1 MNVQQ
6 KTYTIFELNNE
17 IGQILESSFPN
28 LVWVRGEVSGFD
40 KQKNNRHIYFQ
51 LQEKHPDRDEV
62 ISVIPATLFNSDLRK
77 IRQKLQETN
86 VGTDLK
92 DGIEVRV
99 LVKVDVYPPHGNY
112 KLIIRDIDTAF
123 TLGKLAK
130 TREMIIQYL
139 KSKGL
144 LDRNKK
150 IPLPLVPQTI
160 GLITQINSEGY
171 NDFLNKLRE
180 SDFAFKIKFY
190 NSSVQGEKVE
200 SEVCDA
206 LDYFGTQK
214 NVDVIVITRGG
225 GSKTDLSWFDNKKIA
240 EKIAFL
246 QTPVLTG
253 IGHSTDYTITDM
265 IACFSQQ
272 SPSAVATFLV
282 DRVRDFLQNID
293 EISVTITHSAQN
305 YIRDILQELKE
316 METQITRES
325 QVFLQKSKEEI
336 DRVWTDIL
344 SYCKYFFKN
353 IRDTINNYKSNIDD
367 LDPINTLQRG
377 FSITRVDGQAI
388 KSINKV
394 RKGKNIITI
403 VSDGEIKST
412 VNLTKK
418 LI

>member
-1 MNVQQ
+1 MQTQQ
-6 KTYTIFELNNE
+6 KTYTVFELNNE
-17 IGQILESSFPN
+17 IKQIFESSFPD
-28 LVWVRGEVSGFD
+28 LIWVRGEVSGFD
-40 KQKNNRHIYFQ
+40 KQKNNKHIYFQ

-77 IRQKLQETN
+77 VRQKLQEAN

-99 LVKVDVYPPHGNY
+99 LSKVDVYPLHGNY

-130 TREMIIQYL
+130 TREVIIQYL
-139 KSKGL
+139 KSRGL
-144 LDRNKK
+144 LEKNKK
-150 IPLPLVPQTI
+150 IPLPSVPQSI
-160 GLITQINSEGY
+160 GLITQVNTEGY
-171 NDFLNKLRE
+171 NDFLSKLRE
-180 SDFAFKIKFY
+180 SNFAFKVKFY
-190 NSSVQGEKVE
+190 NSSVQGQNVE
-200 SEVCDA
+200 PEVCAA
-206 LDYFGTQK
+206 LDYFNTQK
-214 NVDVIVITRGG
+214 KVDVIVITRGG
-225 GSKTDLSWFDNKKIA
+225 GSRTDLSWFDNKKIA
-240 EKIAFL
+240 EKIAFS

-253 IGHSTDYTITDM
+253 IGHKTDYTVTDM
-265 IACFSQQ
+265 VAFSSQQ

-282 DRVRDFLQNID
+282 DHIRDFLQNIN
-293 EISVTITHSAQN
+293 EISIEITHSAHN
-305 YIRDILQELKE
+305 YIRYILQELKE
-316 METQITRES
+316 IKTQISRES
-325 QVFLQKSKEEI
+325 QFFLRKSKEEI

-344 SYCKYFFKN
+344 SYCKYFLKS
-353 IRDTINNYKSNIDD
+353 IRDAISNYKSNIDD

-377 FSITRVDGQAI
+377 FSITRVDRQAI

-394 RKGKNIITI
+394 RKGKNIITT